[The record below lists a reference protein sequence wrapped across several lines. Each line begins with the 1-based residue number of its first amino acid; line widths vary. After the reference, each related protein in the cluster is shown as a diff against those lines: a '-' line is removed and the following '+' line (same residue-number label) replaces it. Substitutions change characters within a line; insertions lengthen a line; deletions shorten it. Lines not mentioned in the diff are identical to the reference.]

1 MLKWLFLG
9 VLLVFMLFDAIIIE
23 VEMIEMQDIG
33 QLLVPQFLMQTTLAH
48 YS

>member
-23 VEMIEMQDIG
+23 VEMQDIG